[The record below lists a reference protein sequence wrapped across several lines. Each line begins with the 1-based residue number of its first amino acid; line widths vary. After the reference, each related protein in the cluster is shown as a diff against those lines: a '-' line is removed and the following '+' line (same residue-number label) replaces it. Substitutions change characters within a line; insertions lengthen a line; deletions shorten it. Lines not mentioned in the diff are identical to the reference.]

1 VPSTQMG
8 SERLG
13 GFRHSPNGIVREMIV
28 PRGGEPPSQ
37 REVPPA
43 ADEAFRVRVDA
54 ALASFA
60 DAKRAELEAISP
72 DLATVADAAI
82 DFISGGKRLRPLF
95 CRAGWVIGGGDPD
108 LRAFDGAAAS
118 LEWLQGSALAHDDL
132 MDGSDT
138 RRGRPSLHRQFEELH
153 RTEHLLGSAG
163 RLGAAAGILL
173 GDLMLSWVDEQFRAS
188 ALPRLADAL
197 PWLDRCKTEVA
208 AGQYLD
214 VLAQARGN
222 VDVDL
227 AMLVV
232 RYKSAK
238 YTVERPMHIGAALA
252 GADAG
257 LLDALSAVALPL
269 GEAFQ
274 LRDDVLGVFGDPVVT
289 GKPAGDDVREGKQ
302 TVLIARAAALGT
314 PADRARIEALLGTAE
329 GVGELTALIER
340 TGALSAVEADIA
352 RLEGEAL
359 AALERL
365 PRAAGA
371 VLGSLVR
378 SATRRER

>member
-1 VPSTQMG
+1 MTIP
-8 SERLG
+8 
-13 GFRHSPNGIVREMIV
+13 HC
-28 PRGGEPPSQ
+28 GEPGSQ

-43 ADEAFRVRVDA
+43 DDEAFRARVDA

-60 DAKRAELEAISP
+60 KAKRAELDAISP
-72 DLATVADAAI
+72 DLATFADAAI
-82 DFISGGKRLRPLF
+82 DFIAGGKRLRPLF
-95 CRAGWVIGGGDPD
+95 CRAGWLVGGGDPD
-108 LRAFDGAAAS
+108 LPAFDDAAAS

-153 RTEHLLGSAG
+153 RAEHLLGSAE
-163 RLGAAAGILL
+163 RHGAAAAILL

-208 AGQYLD
+208 SGQYLD

-222 VDVDL
+222 LDVDV
-227 AMLVV
+227 AMRVV

-252 GADAG
+252 GADVE
-257 LLDALSAVALPL
+257 LLNGLSAVALPL

-274 LRDDVLGVFGDPVVT
+274 LRDDVLGVFGDPAVT
-289 GKPAGDDVREGKQ
+289 GKPAGDDVREGKR
-302 TVLIARAAALGT
+302 TVLVARAAVLALVSG
-314 PADRARIEALLGTAE
+314 PSKRAR
-329 GVGELTALIER
+329 
-340 TGALSAVEADIA
+340 
-352 RLEGEAL
+352 
-359 AALERL
+359 
-365 PRAAGA
+365 
-371 VLGSLVR
+371 
-378 SATRRER
+378 